1 MCIFLRAQTRFKK
14 KERKKYKD
22 IENGRQWCNSNARF
36 LFGYTR
42 TCMQEQDMN
51 NFDTLL
57 EAHFSWKKYTHEMC
71 TFVLLATSMLVRWHM
86 V

>member
-14 KERKKYKD
+14 EEKRKKYK
-22 IENGRQWCNSNARF
+22 EW
-36 LFGYTR
+36 
-42 TCMQEQDMN
+42 EQDMN